1 MCWVRCFPPWLFRQ
15 DTVSLTIL
23 RDGEVSEKEV
33 HTDVILPLGDATT
46 RLVLWCG
53 ALIQEMYPGNV
64 LSLVAV
70 LVALYAPQASCFYR
84 EGCCAEPAACPT
96 LGVPLPYV
104 DLVHCS
110 GGYRRGK
117 LGAVGAGLGPVAQTC
132 VTSASLRLPPAPRP
146 PPHVPT
152 LPLSAVGERCV
163 VPVIGGVQCPKAP
176 YITRWY
182 AHGMCWLK

>member
-1 MCWVRCFPPWLFRQ
+1 MWLCRQ

-70 LVALYAPQASCFYR
+70 LVALYVPQASCFYR

-96 LGVPLPYV
+96 LGVLLPYV
-104 DLVHCS
+104 DLCSVCS

-117 LGAVGAGLGPVAQTC
+117 LGAVGAGLGPVARTC
-132 VTSASLRLPPAPRP
+132 VTSASLRLPPAP
-146 PPHVPT
+146 PPHVHSQPWESDV
-152 LPLSAVGERCV
+152 LYRSLVASS
-163 VPVIGGVQCPKAP
+163 VPRHRTSPAG
-176 YITRWY
+176 TRM
-182 AHGMCWLK
+182 ACDC